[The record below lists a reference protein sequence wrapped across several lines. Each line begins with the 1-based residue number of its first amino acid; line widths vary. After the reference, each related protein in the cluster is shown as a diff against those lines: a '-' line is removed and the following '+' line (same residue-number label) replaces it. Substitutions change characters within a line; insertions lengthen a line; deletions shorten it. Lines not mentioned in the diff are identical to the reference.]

1 MTKFSFFWGVA
12 KTPVRHYYS
21 NELDQKSSIA
31 LDLVVF
37 LIASLQ
43 SPTSGNE
50 GSNRWLCFGKAL

>member
-50 GSNRWLCFGKAL
+50 GSNS